1 MGAASEE
8 QQAVNK
14 TKKAKIAV
22 DAAQIAGDAPA
33 KKVKKEKKK
42 LATGEQEL
50 KKKKRKADDQV
61 VDIAENERRKK
72 KKKQKVEDEEPSI
85 AASDSA
91 DSEQFVEVAKPADPL
106 ALDNFR
112 LSDPVK
118 ALLREKGIEALFNIQ
133 AHTLNHVLD
142 GFDLVGRARCASSF
156 LSLHHISGAMHGWS
170 LANIFLLLHASLYCL
185 RLCHIARC
193 IVAW

>member
-8 QQAVNK
+8 QLAV
-14 TKKAKIAV
+14 KKAKKAKVVV
-22 DAAQIAGDAPA
+22 DAGQIAGDAPA

-42 LATGEQEL
+42 LATGEKEL

-61 VDIAENERRKK
+61 VEIAENDKK
-72 KKKQKVEDEEPSI
+72 KKKQKADDEEPST

-112 LSDPVK
+112 LSDSVK
-118 ALLREKGIEALFNIQ
+118 ALLREKGIEALFSIQ

-142 GFDLVGRARCASSF
+142 GFDLVGRARYASSF
-156 LSLHHISGAMHGWS
+156 LSLHHISGAMHRWTPCNHILIASCPIIQPHILS
-170 LANIFLLLHASLYCL
+170 L
-185 RLCHIARC
+185 
-193 IVAW
+193 